1 MSYLANNYNALEFTL
16 KRFTMIKIDKLSHSI
31 GKQQILHDI
40 NLSLPPAQVV
50 ALIGPNGAGKSTLF
64 SVMARLQPLQTGE
77 VSFAVGN
84 EARDI
89 VKTDARTL
97 STTVAMLS
105 QENHVQGRLRVH
117 ELLMF
122 GRYPYHQGRPSANDQ
137 QKVDEIIKRFEL
149 EDLANRFLS
158 TLSGGQRQRVLI
170 AMIVCQDTPYLLL
183 DEPLNNLDM
192 YHAGRLMRELRHLSY
207 AEQKTVVIVL
217 HDINQ
222 AAQFADT
229 VVTMREGQVID
240 VGSPTEVLTKETMKD
255 LYDVDVTVLTHQ
267 GRPVIVDTV

>member
-1 MSYLANNYNALEFTL
+1 
-16 KRFTMIKIDKLSHSI
+16 MIKLNNISHHI

-40 NLSLPPAQVV
+40 TLSLPTAQVI

-64 SVMARLQPLQTGE
+64 SVMARLQPLQSGQ
-77 VSFAVGN
+77 VSFAVDN
-84 EARDI
+84 EERDI
-89 VKTDARTL
+89 VSCQARTL
-97 STTVAMLS
+97 AKTVAMLG
-105 QENHVQGRLRVH
+105 QDNHVQGRLRVH

-122 GRYPYHQGRPSANDQ
+122 GRYPYHQGQPTADDQ
-137 QKVDEIIKRFEL
+137 QKVQEILERFEL
-149 EDLANRFLS
+149 EPLAERFLS

-192 YHAGRLMRELRHLSY
+192 YHAGRLMRELRQLSHNQ
-207 AEQKTVVIVL
+207 QKTVVIVL

-229 VVTMREGQVID
+229 VVTMKAGEVTAVGRPADVI
-240 VGSPTEVLTKETMKD
+240 TKETMKD
-255 LYDVDVTVLTHQ
+255 LYNVDVTVLNHQ
-267 GRPVIVDTV
+267 GRPVIVDAA

>member
-1 MSYLANNYNALEFTL
+1 
-16 KRFTMIKIDKLSHSI
+16 MIKITGISHHI

-40 NLSLPPAQVV
+40 TLTLPSVQII

-64 SVMARLQPLQTGE
+64 SVMARLQPLQSGQ
-77 VSFAVGN
+77 VSFDVNN
-84 EARDI
+84 EERDI
-89 VKTDARTL
+89 VSCDARTL
-97 STTVAMLS
+97 SKTVAMLG
-105 QENHVQGRLRVH
+105 QDNQVQGRLRVH

-122 GRYPYHQGRPSANDQ
+122 GRYPYHQGQPTANDQ
-137 QKVDEIIKRFEL
+137 QKVQEIIERYEL
-149 EDLANRFLS
+149 QPLAERFLS

-192 YHAGRLMRELRHLSY
+192 YHAGRLMRELRELSHT
-207 AEQKTVVIVL
+207 EQKTVVIVL

-229 VVTMREGQVID
+229 VVTMKNGGVLATGAPVD
-240 VGSPTEVLTKETMKD
+240 VLTQETMKD
-255 LYDVDVTVLTHQ
+255 LYNVDVTVLNHQ

>member
-1 MSYLANNYNALEFTL
+1 
-16 KRFTMIKIDKLSHSI
+16 MIKINNVSHYI

-40 NLSLPPAQVV
+40 SLSLPPSQII

-64 SVMARLQPLQTGE
+64 SVMARLQSLQSGQ
-77 VSFAVGN
+77 VSFVVDN
-84 EARDI
+84 EEHDI
-89 VKTDARTL
+89 AHCPARTL
-97 STTVAMLS
+97 SKTVAMLG
-105 QENHVQGRLRVH
+105 QDNQVQGRLRVH

-122 GRYPYHQGRPSANDQ
+122 GRYPYHQGQPTADDQ
-137 QKVDEIIKRFEL
+137 QKVQEIIERFEL
-149 EDLANRFLS
+149 ESLAKRFLS

-192 YHAGRLMRELRHLSY
+192 YHAGRLMRELRELSHN
-207 AEQKTVVIVL
+207 EQKTVVIVL

-229 VVTMREGQVID
+229 VVTMKEGHVLATGAPVD
-240 VGSPTEVLTKETMKD
+240 VLTHETMKE
-255 LYDVDVTVLTHQ
+255 LYKVDVTVLNHH

>member
-1 MSYLANNYNALEFTL
+1 
-16 KRFTMIKIDKLSHSI
+16 MIKLDNISHHI

-40 NLSLPPAQVV
+40 SLSLPSAQVI

-64 SVMARLQPLQTGE
+64 SVMARLQPLQSGKVMFGE
-77 VSFAVGN
+77 H
-84 EARDI
+84 DI
-89 VKTDARTL
+89 VSCPARTL
-97 STTVAMLS
+97 AKTVAMLG
-105 QENHVQGRLRVH
+105 QDNQVQGRLCVH

-122 GRYPYHQGRPSANDQ
+122 GRYPYHQGQPSAQDK
-137 QKVDEIIKRFEL
+137 QKVQEVIARFEL
-149 EDLANRFLS
+149 EHLAERFLS

-192 YHAGRLMRELRHLSY
+192 YHAGRLMRELRELSCSQ
-207 AEQKTVVIVL
+207 QKTVVIVL

-229 VVTMREGQVID
+229 VVMMKTGQVMAVGQPVD
-240 VGSPTEVLTKETMKD
+240 VITKDTMKD
-255 LYDVDVTVLTHQ
+255 LYNVDVTVLNHQ
-267 GRPVIVDTV
+267 GRPVIVDTLLQL

>member
-1 MSYLANNYNALEFTL
+1 
-16 KRFTMIKIDKLSHSI
+16 MIKINHLSHHI

-40 NLSLPPAQVV
+40 NLSLPPSQVI

-64 SVMARLQPLQTGE
+64 SVLARLQPLQAGQ
-77 VSFAVGN
+77 VSFGADN
-84 EARDI
+84 QQRDI
-89 VKTDARTL
+89 VSCEARSL
-97 STTVAMLS
+97 AKTVAMLS
-105 QENHVQGRLRVH
+105 QDNQVQGRLRVH

-122 GRYPYHQGRPSANDQ
+122 GRYPYHQGRPTANDQ
-137 QKVDEIIKRFEL
+137 QKVADIIERFEL
-149 EDLANRFLS
+149 EPLADRFLS

-192 YHAGRLMRELRHLSY
+192 YHSGRLMRELRDLSH
-207 AEQKTVVIVL
+207 EQQKTVVIVL

-229 VVTMREGQVID
+229 VVTMKDGKVVATGRPVDVI
-240 VGSPTEVLTKETMKD
+240 TQETMKA
-255 LYDVDVTVLTHQ
+255 LYNVDVTVLNHQ
-267 GRPVIVDTV
+267 GRPVIVDAA

>member
-1 MSYLANNYNALEFTL
+1 
-16 KRFTMIKIDKLSHSI
+16 MIKINNVSHHI

-40 NLSLPPAQVV
+40 TLSLPPSQII

-64 SVMARLQPLQTGE
+64 SVMARLQPLQSGQ
-77 VSFAVGN
+77 VSFVVGN
-84 EARDI
+84 EEHDI
-89 VKTDARTL
+89 ANCPARTL
-97 STTVAMLS
+97 SKTLAMLG
-105 QENHVQGRLRVH
+105 QDNQVQGRLRVH

-122 GRYPYHQGRPSANDQ
+122 GRYPYHQGQPTADDQ
-137 QKVDEIIKRFEL
+137 QKVQEIIERFEL
-149 EDLANRFLS
+149 EPLAERFLS

-192 YHAGRLMRELRHLSY
+192 YHAGRLMRELRELSHT
-207 AEQKTVVIVL
+207 EQKTVVIVL

-229 VVTMREGQVID
+229 VVTMKEGRVLATGAPVD
-240 VGSPTEVLTKETMKD
+240 VLTHETMKE
-255 LYDVDVTVLTHQ
+255 LYKVDVTVLNHQ

>member
-1 MSYLANNYNALEFTL
+1 
-16 KRFTMIKIDKLSHSI
+16 MIKLDNISHHI

-40 NLSLPPAQVV
+40 SLSLPSAQVI

-64 SVMARLQPLQTGE
+64 SVMARLQPLQSGKVMFGE
-77 VSFAVGN
+77 H
-84 EARDI
+84 DI
-89 VKTDARTL
+89 VSCPARTL
-97 STTVAMLS
+97 AKTVAMLG
-105 QENHVQGRLRVH
+105 QDNQVQGRLRVH

-122 GRYPYHQGRPSANDQ
+122 GRYPYHQGQPSAQDE
-137 QKVDEIIKRFEL
+137 QKVQEMIARFEL
-149 EDLANRFLS
+149 EPLAERFLS

-192 YHAGRLMRELRHLSY
+192 YHAGRLMRELRELSCSQ
-207 AEQKTVVIVL
+207 QKTVVIVL

-229 VVTMREGQVID
+229 VVMMKTGQVMAVGQPVD
-240 VGSPTEVLTKETMKD
+240 VITKDTMKD
-255 LYDVDVTVLTHQ
+255 LYNVDVTVLNHQ
-267 GRPVIVDTV
+267 GRPVIVDTLL

>member
-1 MSYLANNYNALEFTL
+1 MIHLNN
-16 KRFTMIKIDKLSHSI
+16 ISHHI

-40 NLSLPPAQVV
+40 TLSLPDAQVI

-64 SVMARLQPLQTGE
+64 SVMARLQPLQSGQ
-77 VSFAVGN
+77 VSFAVDN
-84 EARDI
+84 EERDI
-89 VKTDARTL
+89 VQCDARTL
-97 STTVAMLS
+97 AKTVAMLG
-105 QENHVQGRLRVH
+105 QDNHVQGRLRVH

-122 GRYPYHQGRPSANDQ
+122 GRYPYHQGQPTVDDQ
-137 QKVDEIIKRFEL
+137 QKVQSILERFEL
-149 EDLANRFLS
+149 EPLADRFLS

-192 YHAGRLMRELRHLSY
+192 YHAGRLMRELRTLSHSQ
-207 AEQKTVVIVL
+207 QKTVVIVL

-229 VVTMREGQVID
+229 VVTMKAGEVMAVGRPADVI
-240 VGSPTEVLTKETMKD
+240 TQETMKD
-255 LYDVDVTVLTHQ
+255 LYNVDVTVLNHQ

>member
-1 MSYLANNYNALEFTL
+1 
-16 KRFTMIKIDKLSHSI
+16 MIKLNNISHHI

-40 NLSLPPAQVV
+40 TLSLPTAQVI

-64 SVMARLQPLQTGE
+64 SVMARLQPLQSGQ
-77 VSFAVGN
+77 VSFAVDN
-84 EARDI
+84 EERDI
-89 VKTDARTL
+89 VSCQARTL
-97 STTVAMLS
+97 AKTVAMLG
-105 QENHVQGRLRVH
+105 QDNHVQGRLRVH

-122 GRYPYHQGRPSANDQ
+122 GRYPYHQGQPTADDQ
-137 QKVDEIIKRFEL
+137 QKVQEILERFEL
-149 EDLANRFLS
+149 EPLAERFLS

-192 YHAGRLMRELRHLSY
+192 YHAGRLMRELRQLSHNQ
-207 AEQKTVVIVL
+207 QKTVVIVL

-229 VVTMREGQVID
+229 VVTMKAGEVTAVGRPADVI
-240 VGSPTEVLTKETMKD
+240 TKETMKD
-255 LYDVDVTVLTHQ
+255 LYNVDVTVLNHQ
-267 GRPVIVDTV
+267 GRPVIVDAV

>member
-1 MSYLANNYNALEFTL
+1 
-16 KRFTMIKIDKLSHSI
+16 MIKLNNISHHI

-40 NLSLPPAQVV
+40 TLSLPTAQVI

-64 SVMARLQPLQTGE
+64 SVMARLQPLQAGQ
-77 VSFAVGN
+77 VSFAVDN
-84 EARDI
+84 EERDI
-89 VKTDARTL
+89 VSCQARTL
-97 STTVAMLS
+97 AKTVAMLG
-105 QENHVQGRLRVH
+105 QDNHVQGRLRVH

-122 GRYPYHQGRPSANDQ
+122 GRYPYHQGQPTADDQ
-137 QKVDEIIKRFEL
+137 QKVQEILERFEL
-149 EDLANRFLS
+149 EPLAERFLS

-192 YHAGRLMRELRHLSY
+192 YHAGRLMRELRQLSHNQ
-207 AEQKTVVIVL
+207 QKTVVIVL

-229 VVTMREGQVID
+229 VVTMKAGEVTAVGCPADVI
-240 VGSPTEVLTKETMKD
+240 TKETMKD
-255 LYDVDVTVLTHQ
+255 LYNVDVTVLSHQ
-267 GRPVIVDTV
+267 GRPVIVDAV

>member
-1 MSYLANNYNALEFTL
+1 
-16 KRFTMIKIDKLSHSI
+16 MIKINGVSHHI

-40 NLSLPPAQVV
+40 NLALQSSQVI

-64 SVMARLQPLQTGE
+64 SVMARLQPLQSGQ
-77 VSFAVGN
+77 VSFAVNN
-84 EARDI
+84 EERDI
-89 VKTDARTL
+89 VSCDARTL
-97 STTVAMLS
+97 SKTVAMLG
-105 QENHVQGRLRVH
+105 QDNHVQGRLRVH

-122 GRYPYHQGRPSANDQ
+122 GRYPYHQGQPTANDQ
-137 QKVDEIIKRFEL
+137 QKVDEIIERFEL
-149 EDLANRFLS
+149 EPLADRFLS

-192 YHAGRLMRELRHLSY
+192 YHAGRLMRELRELSHSQ
-207 AEQKTVVIVL
+207 QKTVVIVL

-229 VVTMREGQVID
+229 VVTMKDGQVQAIGRPVD
-240 VGSPTEVLTKETMKD
+240 VITKKTMKD
-255 LYDVDVTVLTHQ
+255 LYNVDVTVLNHQ
-267 GRPVIVDTV
+267 GRPVIIDTV

>member
-1 MSYLANNYNALEFTL
+1 
-16 KRFTMIKIDKLSHSI
+16 MIKINNVCHHI

-40 NLSLPPAQVV
+40 TLSLPPSQII

-64 SVMARLQPLQTGE
+64 SVMARLQPLQSGQ
-77 VSFAVGN
+77 VSFVVGN
-84 EARDI
+84 EEHDI
-89 VKTDARTL
+89 ANCPARTL
-97 STTVAMLS
+97 SKTVAMLG
-105 QENHVQGRLRVH
+105 QDNQVQGRLRVH

-122 GRYPYHQGRPSANDQ
+122 GRYPYHQGQPTADDQ
-137 QKVDEIIKRFEL
+137 QKVQEIIERFEL
-149 EDLANRFLS
+149 EPLAERFLS

-192 YHAGRLMRELRHLSY
+192 YHAGRLMRELRELSHN
-207 AEQKTVVIVL
+207 EQKTVVIVL

-229 VVTMREGQVID
+229 VVTMKEGHVLATGAPVD
-240 VGSPTEVLTKETMKD
+240 VLTHETMKE
-255 LYDVDVTVLTHQ
+255 LYKVDVTVLNHH

>member
-1 MSYLANNYNALEFTL
+1 
-16 KRFTMIKIDKLSHSI
+16 MIKINNVSHHI

-40 NLSLPPAQVV
+40 SLSLPSAQVI

-64 SVMARLQPLQTGE
+64 SVMARLQPLQSGKVMFGE
-77 VSFAVGN
+77 H
-84 EARDI
+84 DI
-89 VKTDARTL
+89 VSCHARTL
-97 STTVAMLS
+97 SKTVAMLG
-105 QENHVQGRLRVH
+105 QDNQVQGRLRVH

-122 GRYPYHQGRPSANDQ
+122 GRYPYHQGQPTADDQ
-137 QKVDEIIKRFEL
+137 QKVQEIIERFEL
-149 EDLANRFLS
+149 EPLAERFLS

-192 YHAGRLMRELRHLSY
+192 YHAGRLMRELRELSHT
-207 AEQKTVVIVL
+207 EQKTVVIVL

-229 VVTMREGQVID
+229 VVTMKEGRVLATGAPVD
-240 VGSPTEVLTKETMKD
+240 VLTHETMKE
-255 LYDVDVTVLTHQ
+255 LYKVDVTVLNHQ

>member
-1 MSYLANNYNALEFTL
+1 
-16 KRFTMIKIDKLSHSI
+16 MIKLNNISHHI
-31 GKQQILHDI
+31 GKQQILYDI
-40 NLSLPPAQVV
+40 TLSLPTAQVI

-64 SVMARLQPLQTGE
+64 SVMARLQPLQSGQ
-77 VSFAVGN
+77 VSFAVDN
-84 EARDI
+84 EERDI
-89 VKTDARTL
+89 VSCQARTL
-97 STTVAMLS
+97 AKTVAMLG
-105 QENHVQGRLRVH
+105 QDNHVQGRLRVH

-122 GRYPYHQGRPSANDQ
+122 GRYPYHQGQPTADDQ
-137 QKVDEIIKRFEL
+137 QKVQEILERFEL
-149 EDLANRFLS
+149 EPLAERFLS

-192 YHAGRLMRELRHLSY
+192 YHAGRLMRELRQLSHNQ
-207 AEQKTVVIVL
+207 QKTVVIVL

-229 VVTMREGQVID
+229 VVTMKAGEVTAVGRPADVI
-240 VGSPTEVLTKETMKD
+240 TKETMKD
-255 LYDVDVTVLTHQ
+255 LYNVDVTVLSHQ

>member
-1 MSYLANNYNALEFTL
+1 
-16 KRFTMIKIDKLSHSI
+16 MIKLDNISHHI

-40 NLSLPPAQVV
+40 TLSLPPSQVI

-64 SVMARLQPLQTGE
+64 SVMARLQPLQSGQ
-77 VSFAVGN
+77 VSFTVDN
-84 EARDI
+84 EERDI
-89 VKTDARTL
+89 VSCHARTL
-97 STTVAMLS
+97 SKTVAMLG
-105 QENHVQGRLRVH
+105 QDNQVQGRLRVH

-122 GRYPYHQGRPSANDQ
+122 GRYPYHQGQPTANDE
-137 QKVDEIIKRFEL
+137 QKVQDIIERFEL
-149 EDLANRFLS
+149 EPLAERFLS

-192 YHAGRLMRELRHLSY
+192 YHAGRLMRELRELSHSQ
-207 AEQKTVVIVL
+207 QKTVVIVL

-229 VVTMREGQVID
+229 VVTMKAGKVMSVGRPADVI
-240 VGSPTEVLTKETMKD
+240 TQETMKD
-255 LYDVDVTVLTHQ
+255 LYNVDVTVLNHQ
-267 GRPVIVDTV
+267 GRPVIVDTLL

>member
-1 MSYLANNYNALEFTL
+1 
-16 KRFTMIKIDKLSHSI
+16 MIKLNNISHHI

-40 NLSLPPAQVV
+40 TLSLPTAQVI

-64 SVMARLQPLQTGE
+64 SVMARLQPLQAGQ
-77 VSFAVGN
+77 VSFAVDN
-84 EARDI
+84 EERDI
-89 VKTDARTL
+89 VSCQARTL
-97 STTVAMLS
+97 AKTVAMLG
-105 QENHVQGRLRVH
+105 QDNHVQGRLRVH

-122 GRYPYHQGRPSANDQ
+122 GRYPYHQGQPTADDQ
-137 QKVDEIIKRFEL
+137 QKVQEILERFEL
-149 EDLANRFLS
+149 EPLAERFLS

-192 YHAGRLMRELRHLSY
+192 YHAGRLMRELRQLSHNQ
-207 AEQKTVVIVL
+207 QKTVVIVL

-229 VVTMREGQVID
+229 VVTMKAGEVTAVGRPAEVI
-240 VGSPTEVLTKETMKD
+240 TKETMKD
-255 LYDVDVTVLTHQ
+255 LYNVDVTVLSHQ

>member
-1 MSYLANNYNALEFTL
+1 
-16 KRFTMIKIDKLSHSI
+16 MIKLNNISHHI
-31 GKQQILHDI
+31 GKQKILHDI
-40 NLSLPPAQVV
+40 TLSLPTAQVI

-64 SVMARLQPLQTGE
+64 SVMARLQPLQSGQ
-77 VSFAVGN
+77 VSFSVDN
-84 EARDI
+84 EERDI
-89 VKTDARTL
+89 VSCQARTL
-97 STTVAMLS
+97 AKTVAMLG
-105 QENHVQGRLRVH
+105 QDNHVQGRLRVH

-122 GRYPYHQGRPSANDQ
+122 GRYPYHQGQPTADDQ
-137 QKVDEIIKRFEL
+137 QKVQEILERFEL
-149 EDLANRFLS
+149 EPLAERFLS

-192 YHAGRLMRELRHLSY
+192 YHAGRLMRELRQLSHNQ
-207 AEQKTVVIVL
+207 QKTVVIVL

-229 VVTMREGQVID
+229 VVTMKAGEVTAVGCPADVI
-240 VGSPTEVLTKETMKD
+240 TKETMKD
-255 LYDVDVTVLTHQ
+255 LYNVDVTVLSHQ

>member
-1 MSYLANNYNALEFTL
+1 
-16 KRFTMIKIDKLSHSI
+16 MIKINNVSHHI

-40 NLSLPPAQVV
+40 TLSLPPSQII

-64 SVMARLQPLQTGE
+64 SVMARLQPLQSGQ
-77 VSFAVGN
+77 VSFVVDN
-84 EARDI
+84 EEHDI
-89 VKTDARTL
+89 AHCPARTL
-97 STTVAMLS
+97 SKTVAMLG
-105 QENHVQGRLRVH
+105 QDNQVQGRLRVH
-117 ELLMF
+117 ELLTF
-122 GRYPYHQGRPSANDQ
+122 GRYPYHQGQPTADDQ
-137 QKVDEIIKRFEL
+137 QKVQEIIERFEL
-149 EDLANRFLS
+149 EPLAERFLS

-192 YHAGRLMRELRHLSY
+192 YHAGRLMRELRELSHT
-207 AEQKTVVIVL
+207 EQKTVVIVL

-229 VVTMREGQVID
+229 VVTMKEGRVLATGAPVD
-240 VGSPTEVLTKETMKD
+240 VLTYETMKE
-255 LYDVDVTVLTHQ
+255 LYKVDVTVLNHQ

>member
-1 MSYLANNYNALEFTL
+1 
-16 KRFTMIKIDKLSHSI
+16 MIKLNNISHHI

-40 NLSLPPAQVV
+40 TLSLPTAQVI

-64 SVMARLQPLQTGE
+64 SVMARLQPLQAGQ
-77 VSFAVGN
+77 VSFAVDN
-84 EARDI
+84 EERDI
-89 VKTDARTL
+89 VSCQARTL
-97 STTVAMLS
+97 AKTVAMLG
-105 QENHVQGRLRVH
+105 QDNHVQGRLRVH

-122 GRYPYHQGRPSANDQ
+122 GRYPYHQGQPTADDQ
-137 QKVDEIIKRFEL
+137 QKVQEILERFEL
-149 EDLANRFLS
+149 EPLAERFLS

-192 YHAGRLMRELRHLSY
+192 YHAGRLMRELRQLSHNQ
-207 AEQKTVVIVL
+207 QKTVVIVL

-229 VVTMREGQVID
+229 VVTMKAGEVTAVGCPAEVI
-240 VGSPTEVLTKETMKD
+240 TKETMKD
-255 LYDVDVTVLTHQ
+255 LYNVDVTVLSHQ

>member
-1 MSYLANNYNALEFTL
+1 
-16 KRFTMIKIDKLSHSI
+16 MIKLNNISHHI
-31 GKQQILHDI
+31 GKQKILHDI
-40 NLSLPPAQVV
+40 TLSLPTAQVI

-64 SVMARLQPLQTGE
+64 SVMARLQPLQAGQ
-77 VSFAVGN
+77 VSFAVDN
-84 EARDI
+84 EERDI
-89 VKTDARTL
+89 VSCQARTL
-97 STTVAMLS
+97 AKTVAMLG
-105 QENHVQGRLRVH
+105 QDNHVQGRLRVH

-122 GRYPYHQGRPSANDQ
+122 GRYPYHQGQPTAEDQ
-137 QKVDEIIKRFEL
+137 QKVQEILERFEL
-149 EDLANRFLS
+149 EPLAERFLS

-192 YHAGRLMRELRHLSY
+192 YHAGRLMRELRTLSHSQ
-207 AEQKTVVIVL
+207 QKTVVIVL

-229 VVTMREGQVID
+229 VVTMKAGEVMAVGRPADVI
-240 VGSPTEVLTKETMKD
+240 TQETMKD
-255 LYDVDVTVLTHQ
+255 LYNVDVTVLNHQ

>member
-1 MSYLANNYNALEFTL
+1 
-16 KRFTMIKIDKLSHSI
+16 MIKLDNISHHI

-40 NLSLPPAQVV
+40 SLSLPSAQVI

-64 SVMARLQPLQTGE
+64 SLMARLQPLQSGKVIFGE
-77 VSFAVGN
+77 H
-84 EARDI
+84 DI
-89 VKTDARTL
+89 VSCPARTL
-97 STTVAMLS
+97 AKTVAMLG
-105 QENHVQGRLRVH
+105 QDNQVQGRLRVH

-122 GRYPYHQGRPSANDQ
+122 GRYPYHQGQPSAQDK
-137 QKVDEIIKRFEL
+137 QKVQEVIARFEL
-149 EDLANRFLS
+149 EPLAERFLS

-192 YHAGRLMRELRHLSY
+192 YHAGRLMRELRELSCSQ
-207 AEQKTVVIVL
+207 QKTVVIVL

-229 VVTMREGQVID
+229 VVMMKTGQVMAVGQPVD
-240 VGSPTEVLTKETMKD
+240 VITKDTMKD
-255 LYDVDVTVLTHQ
+255 LYNVDVTVLNHQ
-267 GRPVIVDTV
+267 GRPVIVDTLL

>member
-1 MSYLANNYNALEFTL
+1 
-16 KRFTMIKIDKLSHSI
+16 MIKLNNISHHI

-40 NLSLPPAQVV
+40 TLSLPTAQVI

-64 SVMARLQPLQTGE
+64 SVMARLQPLQSGQ
-77 VSFAVGN
+77 VSFAVDN
-84 EARDI
+84 EEHDI
-89 VKTDARTL
+89 VSCQARTL
-97 STTVAMLS
+97 AKTVAMLG
-105 QENHVQGRLRVH
+105 QDNHVQGRLRVH

-122 GRYPYHQGRPSANDQ
+122 GRYPYHQGQPTVDDQ
-137 QKVDEIIKRFEL
+137 QKVQEILERFEL
-149 EDLANRFLS
+149 EPLAERFLS

-192 YHAGRLMRELRHLSY
+192 YHAGRLMRELRQLSHNQ
-207 AEQKTVVIVL
+207 QKTVVIVL

-229 VVTMREGQVID
+229 VVTMKAGQVTA
-240 VGSPTEVLTKETMKD
+240 VGRPANVITKETMKD
-255 LYDVDVTVLTHQ
+255 LYNVDVTVLSHQ